1 MGNAKGGLAPRC
13 FNIIDSVKGGSGKT
27 SLSLMLT
34 LTSQYYGQAEET
46 REAGQ
51 SPKNYS
57 LLIDMDMQ
65 GSTLEHLLFG
75 DMNTSDKAPNTLNDA
90 ILKYYTKATPN
101 FISRPE
107 LLVSDSLADTVGGT
121 GNGPLTEL
129 DRAEPER
136 IRIAAALASPK
147 MEDRE
152 RFRAVSR
159 MNYSSQITYAAFRSG
174 LKTVLKAKNLNS
186 YLADELQ
193 YVFFD
198 MPPNSN
204 GYSDCVLELLLEQD
218 GLKTSLS
225 HINHSYPRN
234 YFELMTF
241 DLGHIEATLDWFRQ
255 FVKGEAYSFPD
266 HFFFVFCNVPQ
277 YILDKIGWD
286 SHIGI
291 LQDKLKQM
299 GLERRLL
306 NRIYFVGVNYQEAY
320 LKRCC
325 ESGTLASAQEGLD
338 REILAPIAFVK
349 DFCGKDLTRVTAT
362 KELLSLMRTRA

>member
-1 MGNAKGGLAPRC
+1 MEQKKGTRASRC

-34 LTSQYYGQAEET
+34 LSSQHYVQANEML
-46 REAGQ
+46 EAGQ
-51 SPKNYS
+51 PPRNYS

-65 GSTLEHLLFG
+65 GSALEHLLFG
-75 DMNTSDKAPNTLNDA
+75 EMNTHGKAPDTLNDA
-90 ILKYYTKATPN
+90 ILKYYAKEVPD
-101 FISRPE
+101 FISKPE
-107 LLVSDSLADTVGGT
+107 LLVSDILSDTVKGT
-121 GNGPLTEL
+121 GSSSLTES
-129 DRAEPER
+129 DGTEFER
-136 IRIAAALASPK
+136 ICIAAALASPK

-174 LKTVLKAKNLNS
+174 LKTVLKSKNLNS
-186 YLADELQ
+186 YLPEELQ

-198 MPPNSN
+198 MPPNSD

-218 GLKTSLS
+218 GLKKSS
-225 HINHSYPRN
+225 APIDNAYPRN

-241 DLGHIEATLDWFRQ
+241 DFGHIEATLDWFRQ
-255 FVKGEAYSFPD
+255 FIKGDAYSFPD
-266 HFFFVFCNVPQ
+266 HFFFVFNNVPQ
-277 YILDKIGWD
+277 FILDQMDWE

-291 LQDKLKQM
+291 LQYKLDQM
-299 GLERRLL
+299 TLETRIRD
-306 NRIYFVGVNYQEAY
+306 RIYFVGVNYQETY

-325 ESGTLASAQEGLD
+325 EFGTLASAHGGLD

-349 DFCGKDLTRVTAT
+349 DFSGNDFRRDKAT
-362 KELLSLMRTRA
+362 EGLLSLMLTKD